1 MREWFVIA
9 CLSMGLVGCGGGA
22 DDGRVKV
29 YPAQGKVTVSGRP
42 ADGAKVTFYSVNP
55 DADGKKVPP
64 PTGTADSNGVFQL
77 GTYKS
82 ADGAPPGDYKVTVV
96 WLEPPPANAQGIFDL
111 KDRLQGRYSSREKT
125 PLKAQ
130 IPDGG
135 GEIPPFELK

>member
-1 MREWFVIA
+1 MRASFGVV
-9 CLSMGLVGCGGGA
+9 CLSIGLVGCGGGA

-29 YPAQGKVTVSGRP
+29 FPTQGKVSVSGRP
-42 ADGAKVTFYSVNP
+42 AEGAKVTFYSANTH
-55 DADGKKVPP
+55 ADGKKVPP
-64 PTGTADSNGVFQL
+64 PTGTADATGVFQL

-82 ADGAPPGDYKVTVV
+82 ADGAPPGEYKVTVV

-111 KDRLQGRYSSREKT
+111 KDRLQGRYSSPEKT
-125 PLKAQ
+125 TLKAQ